1 MRRHPA
7 PGPSVAMPGE
17 DVMSTDTIATERVEG
32 TGARSGGT
40 RRAGTGRPAPRP
52 DLDPEPNGVGARV
65 LIGAFVVIPLLALL
79 AAIPLAWGWG
89 LGWHDIVLA
98 LAFYLVS
105 GLGISMGFH
114 RSFPPGSFKAVRP
127 FKVVLAIAGS
137 LGIEG
142 PVLVWVADHRR
153 HHKYSDRE
161 GDPHSPWRY
170 GDDTKA
176 LAKGLAYAHMLWL
189 FDENKTS
196 QEKFIPDL
204 LADRKLRIV
213 HKLFP
218 VIVLTSMLA
227 PALIGGLWSMS
238 FPGALTAFFWASLVR
253 VALLHHVTWSINSIC
268 HTFGTEEFEVRD
280 KARNVSWLAIAS
292 FGESWHN
299 LHHADPTCA
308 RHGVL
313 KGQLDPSARVIWA
326 LEKLG
331 WAYDVRWPDA
341 RRLEAKRPA
350 TATRKLGSMTR
361 NRLESIAPRPVS
373 MGDETAG

>member
-1 MRRHPA
+1 MTTSTERAKTPVTDATSSPA
-7 PGPSVAMPGE
+7 PA
-17 DVMSTDTIATERVEG
+17 ATRPPTRSDFADEPATVFERVLV
-32 TGARSGGT
+32 A
-40 RRAGTGRPAPRP
+40 
-52 DLDPEPNGVGARV
+52 V
-65 LIGAFVVIPLLALL
+65 FVTVPLLALI

-89 LGWHDIVLA
+89 LVGWHDIVIA
-98 LAFYLVS
+98 LVFYCLT
-105 GLGISMGFH
+105 GLGITVGFH
-114 RSFPPGSFKAVRP
+114 RYFTHGSFKAKSGLRVA
-127 FKVVLAIAGS
+127 LAVCGTMAIQ
-137 LGIEG
+137 G
-142 PVLVWVADHRR
+142 PVFNWVADHRR
-153 HHKYSDRE
+153 HHKYSDKE

-170 GDDTKA
+170 GNDTKA

-204 LADRKLRIV
+204 LADRKLQIV

-218 VIVLTSMLA
+218 WLVLTSMLA

-238 FPGALTAFFWASLVR
+238 FHGALTAFFWASLVR
-253 VALLHHVTWSINSIC
+253 VSLLHHVTWSINSIC

-313 KGQLDPSARVIWA
+313 KGQLDSSARVIWA

-361 NRLESIAPRPVS
+361 HRLDS
-373 MGDETAG
+373 MSARSVRISDETAG